1 MLGHGM
7 IGVNA
12 KKAGVFEAAKAP
24 FMMQNTGG
32 AITRAMNAHMS
43 SCAPTTPT
51 PPRVLLRLSALSDSL
66 VSG

>member
-43 SCAPTTPT
+43 SCAPATPT
-51 PPRVLLRLSALSDSL
+51 PPQRDLSGVSSDSS
-66 VSG
+66 V